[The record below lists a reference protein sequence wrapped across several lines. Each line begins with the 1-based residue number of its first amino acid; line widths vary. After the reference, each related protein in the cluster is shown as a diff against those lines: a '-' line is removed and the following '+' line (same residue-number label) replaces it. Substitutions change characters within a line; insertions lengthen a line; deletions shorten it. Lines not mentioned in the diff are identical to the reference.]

1 MWDKSPAPHS
11 SGSHPEFLAHP
22 PLVGSMDRHACSW
35 RENSP
40 APRLHT
46 PLPADPILEGSQRVG
61 LAPRAQARSQGM
73 RFSEHLDGDGV
84 TIFEHMCKLGEA
96 DMSTVPEQQRSGE
109 SP

>member
-1 MWDKSPAPHS
+1 
-11 SGSHPEFLAHP
+11 
-22 PLVGSMDRHACSW
+22 
-35 RENSP
+35 
-40 APRLHT
+40 
-46 PLPADPILEGSQRVG
+46 
-61 LAPRAQARSQGM
+61 M